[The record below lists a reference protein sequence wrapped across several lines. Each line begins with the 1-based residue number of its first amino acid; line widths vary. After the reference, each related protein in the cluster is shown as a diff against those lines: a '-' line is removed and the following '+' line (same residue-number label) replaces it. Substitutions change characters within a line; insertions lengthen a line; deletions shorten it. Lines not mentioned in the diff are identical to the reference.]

1 MTMRMVGQIKVLAEY
16 VCESLT
22 LTGVSLYLSTSL
34 PLYLST
40 SLPLY
45 ISVSRL
51 LGEYMHRS

>member
-22 LTGVSLYLSTSL
+22 LTGVSLSASL

-45 ISVSRL
+45 LSVSRL